1 MSAHWLH
8 QCKGFLI
15 DLDGTVYRGKQ
26 ALPHAKEFV
35 EWLQQTGKR
44 YLFVTNN
51 SAPLP
56 EELADRLRQ
65 MGISA
70 DPEHIFTSSQAT
82 VMYIKEHAAIENPSY
97 YAIGEKGLHTALQN
111 AGFVYE
117 EDSPDYVIV
126 GIDREITYKK
136 LMTAS
141 LAIQKGAV
149 FLGTNADKR
158 VPAER
163 GLVPGAGSLN
173 AAVAAASGVN
183 PVWVGKPEARMLEYS
198 MRKMGTLHKE
208 TVMIGDNLDTDI
220 LAGANAGLYTILL
233 LTGYSKREDA
243 DHSLVKPTAVINDL
257 TELLQLLSS

>member
-1 MSAHWLH
+1 MPDHWLH

-26 ALPHAKEFV
+26 ALPQAREFV

-56 EELADRLRQ
+56 EELTDRLCQ
-65 MGISA
+65 MGIPAAS
-70 DPEHIFTSSQAT
+70 EHIFTSSQAT
-82 VMYIKEHAAIENPSY
+82 VMYIKEHAATENPSY
-97 YAIGEKGLHTALQN
+97 YAIGEKGLHTALQT
-111 AGFVYE
+111 AGFIYE
-117 EDSPDYVIV
+117 EDNPDYVIV

-136 LMTAS
+136 LMIAS

-163 GLVPGAGSLN
+163 GLVPGAGALN
-173 AAVAAASGVN
+173 AALATASGVN
-183 PVWVGKPEARMLEYS
+183 PVWVGKPEAWMLDYS
-198 MRKMGTLHKE
+198 MRKMGTLPKE
-208 TVMIGDNLDTDI
+208 TVMIGDNLDTDVQ
-220 LAGANAGLYTILL
+220 AGANTGVRTVLL
-233 LTGYSKREDA
+233 LTGYSKREDVER
-243 DHSLVKPTAVINDL
+243 STVKPTAVINDL
-257 TELLQLLSS
+257 TELLQILS